1 MKAQSIDTALKA
13 EKFLISLYRN
23 ASTAKKFSQVRSL
36 SKTITQLSRRAISRA
51 NKELTERQIDILFV
65 AYHYGKELANSLEKY
80 LDTIDHEN
88 S

>member
-1 MKAQSIDTALKA
+1 MRTQSIDTTLKA
-13 EKFLISLYRN
+13 EEFLVSLYRN
-23 ASTAKKFSQVRSL
+23 ACTTKKFSQVRSL
-36 SKTITQLSRRAISRA
+36 SKTITQLSRRAIARA
-51 NKELTERQIDILFV
+51 NKDLTERQIDILFV